1 MVYFQL
7 NNYAVPMECLHLQ
20 YVEEQVNKAAVQEL
34 DLLAALVQT
43 SKAPADNFKLNL
55 CFDDEADEEAA
66 VQQPQETGI
75 HTKEQKQLEFGAD
88 GKNEGYIKA
97 VGGVLEG
104 LGLDEQQHGKS
115 VGEDLLDL
123 MDSVA

>member
-1 MVYFQL
+1 L
-7 NNYAVPMECLHLQ
+7 PPQ

-55 CFDDEADEEAA
+55 CFDDEPDEELA
-66 VQQPQETGI
+66 VQQPQAAEGSI
-75 HTKEQKQLEFGAD
+75 KQQKQLEFGAE

-104 LGLDEQQHGKS
+104 LGLDDQQQGKS

-123 MDSVA
+123 MDSVV